1 MIIVKPDT
9 LIRWHRQGWRL
20 LWRRK
25 SRRAAFKPRVHP
37 DTVALI
43 RRMARDNRL
52 WGAERIRGELL
63 KLGIHLS
70 KRTVQKYMRGARR
83 PSPPGQSWRT
93 FLRNHS
99 AHIWACDF
107 VQTFDIWFQPIFAFL
122 IIGHGKRAA
131 IHVGVTYHP
140 TSEWVGQQLR
150 EATPFGRAP
159 RFIIRDNDSKY
170 GVDFDR
176 VAATTA
182 IRVLHTPIRGP
193 DANAICER
201 FIGSVRRECLDH
213 VLVLGERHM
222 LAVLRQYVRY
232 FNEQRPHQG
241 LGQRVPHG
249 GDPAGRCDRPGS
261 VRATPVL
268 GGLHHSYACADG

>member
-1 MIIVKPDT
+1 MLLVHAAFTRTWQTTMIIVKPDT

-25 SRRAAFKPRVHP
+25 SRRPAFKPRDHP

-43 RRMARDNRL
+43 RRMARDNHL

-63 KLGIHLS
+63 KLGIRLS
-70 KRTVQKYMRGARR
+70 KRTVQKYMRGARNKG
-83 PSPPGQSWRT
+83 PPGQSWRT

-107 VQTFDIWFQPIFAFL
+107 VQTFDIWFRPIFAFL

-193 DANAICER
+193 HANAICER

-232 FNEQRPHQG
+232 FNEQRHHQG
-241 LGQRVPHG
+241 LGQHVPCG
-249 GDPAGRCDRPGS
+249 GPGVAS
-261 VRATPVL
+261 
-268 GGLHHSYACADG
+268 